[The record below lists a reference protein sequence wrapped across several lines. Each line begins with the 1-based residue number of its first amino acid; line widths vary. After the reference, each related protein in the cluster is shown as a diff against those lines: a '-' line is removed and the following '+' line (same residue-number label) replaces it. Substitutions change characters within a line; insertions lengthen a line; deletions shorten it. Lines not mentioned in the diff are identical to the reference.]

1 MKNIKFNLNTQEGL
15 IEAIRFTSG
24 GVGLDQLKNTTD
36 VFEFLKWYMLE
47 LLYLPEEKQEL
58 GKKVINE
65 IVSIFLEPVKTMS
78 EFPNE

>member
-1 MKNIKFNLNTQEGL
+1 MTNKELL
-15 IEAIRFTSG
+15 EAIRFTSG
-24 GVGLDQLKNTTD
+24 GVGIDQLKNTTD

-65 IVSIFLEPVKTMS
+65 IVSLFLEPVKIMS
-78 EFPNE
+78 DFPNQ